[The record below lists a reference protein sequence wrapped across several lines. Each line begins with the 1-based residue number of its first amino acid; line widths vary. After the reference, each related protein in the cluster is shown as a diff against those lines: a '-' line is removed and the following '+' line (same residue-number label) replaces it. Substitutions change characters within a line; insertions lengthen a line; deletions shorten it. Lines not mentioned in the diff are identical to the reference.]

1 MTGSGS
7 SGSTSTANSS
17 APTSTNAFGT
27 STTGGNPAAGTT
39 AAPTTSHRA
48 HARDHSGKKPTY
60 HCDYCRD
67 DITNEIYIKCAECK
81 SFDLCLDCF
90 ASGAAVYPHLPTHPY
105 RVIRLISEP
114 LYDAEWSADEEL
126 LLLEGIDQFGLGNW
140 AEIALH
146 VGSKNK
152 LKCEAH
158 YNERYLMSP
167 VAPLP
172 NNAAPFPSLEAT
184 GFGYGSGPRSRARA
198 PRDPLDIERDKERE
212 ISNAKYRAL
221 QQHHKTLLR
230 NSIGSLVG
238 FSSHRREFEV
248 EYENDAELLIADL
261 AFKQSDL
268 PWERDL
274 KIRVLQLYN
283 SKLDQRDARREF
295 LISRGL
301 LMKRQRKRTR
311 DEKAVYAKLRPFAR
325 FLSQGE
331 FEEFVQGTIAEL
343 RLRRRIEQ
351 LQTYRMNGI
360 HTFAE
365 GLAFDLDSKRSA
377 VERAVAGYTSVHDGE
392 GETQQ
397 GGGKRQRVQ
406 SVVLT
411 PSVESTEQPITT
423 TTTST
428 STTSATTSTA
438 ATNSTPSIPSDI
450 PTTDITTTEGAVD
463 VPVGAA
469 LDKAKARLTVPG
481 ILPSLSAT
489 TQRSVVASFASEF
502 HTMEG
507 VSLLSVAER
516 ELCQELLLAPQHYL
530 VVKERI
536 VREAIKH
543 GACSQGRAKQ
553 LLRVDVTS
561 SGKIVDFFVSHGWIT
576 TEPNLADE
584 IMKTEQQQR

>member
-7 SGSTSTANSS
+7 SGSTSTTNSS
-17 APTSTNAFGT
+17 TPATANAFGA
-27 STTGGNPAAGTT
+27 STTGGASTSNT
-39 AAPTTSHRA
+39 ASASTTSHRA

-172 NNAAPFPSLEAT
+172 NNAAPFPSLENT

-377 VERAVAGYTSVHDGE
+377 VERAVAGYTSVLDGE
-392 GETQQ
+392 GEETEQ
-397 GGGKRQRVQ
+397 GGRKRQRVQ
-406 SVVLT
+406 SVVLS
-411 PSVESTEQPITT
+411 PSVESVENTEQPTTAATTATT
-423 TTTST
+423 T
-428 STTSATTSTA
+428 
-438 ATNSTPSIPSDI
+438 ATNSTSSTSLDTPAADM
-450 PTTDITTTEGAVD
+450 TTADGTVN

-469 LDKAKARLTVPG
+469 LDKAKARLAVPG

-584 IMKTEQQQR
+584 ILKTEQQQR